1 MRLRLDPWAAE
12 YQTAFQ
18 AETLLGPGP
27 EGADLA
33 VEVEPADW
41 RPIDPQQP
49 AGPEEILFLDGSRRV
64 EMRILLEDDSGRI
77 TFGALGSF
85 GVGAVVCKGGMA
97 RCHPLTI
104 DRICA
109 LGGRDPKSPDLGQLE
124 LTMDPVGTH
133 HLGSLRYRIVNAAG
147 HDSDAV
153 VRQLQAEMLGAE
165 RRLASELVAEY
176 RDALVISDG
185 PRPLLSEESNL
196 LGYIKT
202 IHEVRVP
209 SEQLDVV
216 RQLERGQRSPL
227 YLVRSSTP
235 QQRLFEWF
243 VRLRDPKPWY
253 YSLAGVVRLQA
264 FAGADP
270 AARLE
275 AAKAVADWSCL
286 ELPRYAT
293 RQHQD
298 LRAPQQLLPV
308 RALEAELRR
317 RMGSVELVRRRITAY
332 LARQGAQA

>member
-1 MRLRLDPWAAE
+1 MKLRLDPWAAE

-64 EMRILLEDDSGRI
+64 EMRVLHEDDSGRI

-85 GVGAVVCKGGMA
+85 GVGAVLCKGGMA
-97 RCHPLTI
+97 RCLPLTI

-109 LGGRDPKSPDLGQLE
+109 LGGRDPKSPDLGQLK
-124 LTMDPVGTH
+124 LTMDPVGTY
-133 HLGSLRYRIVNAAG
+133 HLGSLHYRVVNAAG

-209 SEQLDVV
+209 SEQLNVV

-293 RQHQD
+293 RRHQD

>member
-33 VEVEPADW
+33 VEVEDW

-64 EMRILLEDDSGRI
+64 EMRVLHEDDSGRI

-97 RCHPLTI
+97 RCHRLTI

-109 LGGRDPKSPDLGQLE
+109 LGGRDLKSPDLGQIE

-133 HLGSLRYRIVNAAG
+133 HLGSLRYRSVNAAG
-147 HDSDAV
+147 HDSEAV

-227 YLVRSSTP
+227 YLVRSSAP

-275 AAKAVADWSCL
+275 VAKAVADWSCL